1 MCAREC
7 VCVSCESVCVFV
19 LECVR
24 VVSPA
29 SRIFFVCA
37 CTCGSGRRE
46 GTSWQTCQVFV
57 EALYVRNFFYVYIM
71 TIN

>member
-29 SRIFFVCA
+29 SRIFLRMRMHMRKWAQGGYVLADLPGF
-37 CTCGSGRRE
+37 CGSVVCTEFLLR
-46 GTSWQTCQVFV
+46 VHND
-57 EALYVRNFFYVYIM
+57 Y
-71 TIN
+71 